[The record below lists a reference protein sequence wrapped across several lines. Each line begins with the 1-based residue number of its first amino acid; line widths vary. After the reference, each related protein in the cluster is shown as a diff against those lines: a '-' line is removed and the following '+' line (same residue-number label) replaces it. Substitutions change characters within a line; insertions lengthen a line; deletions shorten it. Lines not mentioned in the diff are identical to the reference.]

1 MVNLED
7 VGWVSFD
14 ADDGPSSGNLARD
27 AMTILPADQGVSQ
40 DVPDRLR
47 RPGTAAG
54 RLDVRVVE
62 RHRCPS
68 QRPELGPLVAPEYRL
83 APRRRQRKV
92 DLDVMGVLVPSLAPV
107 RRAPRKGWVPSTAPV
122 ARVPTATNTRA
133 GSR

>member
-54 RLDVRVVE
+54 RGDVRVVE

-68 QRPELGPLVAPEYRL
+68 HRPELDKNLREPNDDGPFVRVDDPELR
-83 APRRRQRKV
+83 
-92 DLDVMGVLVPSLAPV
+92 LVPLAHIL
-107 RRAPRKGWVPSTAPV
+107 
-122 ARVPTATNTRA
+122 
-133 GSR
+133 